1 MVWEPGPRG
10 QCGTPALGPT
20 LPRESG
26 SAPRHLRGRPVNL
39 PTGRSATM
47 IHRLNV
53 AAEASDLGAM

>member
-39 PTGRSATM
+39 PTGRSATPQ
-47 IHRLNV
+47 RRR
-53 AAEASDLGAM
+53 